1 MWAANETI
9 MESLFYLF
17 SIAMRCYTTY
27 FQKCTFVTI
36 TWYRLSGLKVCLS
49 HTFVHCNNHL
59 VSFIK
64 VEGLFV
70 SYIVTLFD
78 TIKSKMTDY
87 RYIVVD
93 IFDTIKSKMT
103 V

>member
-1 MWAANETI
+1 MSNI
-9 MESLFYLF
+9 D
-17 SIAMRCYTTY
+17 SIFGIAIPMLHDFN
-27 FQKCTFVTI
+27 FQK
-36 TWYRLSGLKVCLS
+36 
-49 HTFVHCNNHL
+49 CNNHL

-70 SYIVTLFD
+70 PYI
-78 TIKSKMTDY
+78 
-87 RYIVVD
+87 VD

>member
-1 MWAANETI
+1 MMINI
-9 MESLFYLF
+9 IILLFG
-17 SIAMRCYTTY
+17 IAD
-27 FQKCTFVTI
+27 CTRPKLPK
-36 TWYRLSGLKVCLS
+36 W
-49 HTFVHCNNHL
+49 NNHL

-70 SYIVTLFD
+70 SYIV
-78 TIKSKMTDY
+78 
-87 RYIVVD
+87 D